1 MHSISCRHTNMDDGS
16 KKSEFRRNALVG
28 LILAVTF
35 GLGWIFGLLGT
46 TDLPNAVRLPSVYL
60 FTILVGTQGLLIF
73 VLRVLR
79 SNDVRSEWKK
89 WFYILTCRIDSYSK
103 SSHLKAK
110 HSGLQGSSGATLQ
123 GEQHHISSKSTTLT
137 SDSSG
142 TLHSHGYSSDTLRRA
157 VQHQLDSVT
166 EEVDA
171 TIEESPATFPQV
183 RKLTVI
189 ENRQIADSLDLHES
203 GVPALV
209 TSELLEPSIP
219 LSPLTALSGQQLQ
232 SIRQRAVVFGNIQV
246 DCEEDRPDNA
256 DSWSE
261 WIEGDVE
268 ATETVFYN
276 FGTET
281 MY

>member
-1 MHSISCRHTNMDDGS
+1 MHSISCRHTNTEDGS
-16 KKSEFRRNALVG
+16 KKSEFRRNALIG

-46 TDLPNAVRLPSVYL
+46 TSVPDAVRLPSVYL

-79 SNDVRSEWKK
+79 ANDVRNEWKK
-89 WFYILTCRIDSYSK
+89 WFYKLTCRMDSYSK
-103 SSHLKAK
+103 SSHPKAK

-123 GEQHHISSKSTTLT
+123 GEQHHISTKSTTLT

-142 TLHSHGYSSDTLRRA
+142 TLHSRGYSM
-157 VQHQLDSVT
+157 T

-171 TIEESPATFPQV
+171 TLEELPATFPQV